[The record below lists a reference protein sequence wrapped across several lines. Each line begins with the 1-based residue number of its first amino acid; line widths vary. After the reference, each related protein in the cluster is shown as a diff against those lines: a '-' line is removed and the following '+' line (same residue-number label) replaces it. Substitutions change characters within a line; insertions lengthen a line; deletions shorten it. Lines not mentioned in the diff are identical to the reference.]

1 MEFLLILLIQ
11 IAFMF
16 LAYKIGVTHG
26 LWKAAKIIEKIVAE
40 EKKPKNLLRFPVLFG
55 DQSDTD
61 IIIRKDDGTFV
72 CQSATLAQ
80 SAIDV
85 LARLKINAATVIV
98 GEAKYWFIN
107 NQVFDWD
114 DSQVADQLI
123 KAHNGNKNT

>member
-11 IAFMF
+11 IAFMY

-26 LWKAAKIIEKIVAE
+26 LWNAAKIIEAIANE
-40 EKKPKNLLRFPVLFG
+40 QEKSKNLVRFPVLIG
-55 DQSDTD
+55 DQTDTD

-85 LARLKINAATVIV
+85 LARLKTNAATVIV
-98 GEAKYWFIN
+98 GETKYWFIN

-114 DSQVADQLI
+114 DSQVADQLK
-123 KAHNGNKNT
+123 KAYNGSKTT